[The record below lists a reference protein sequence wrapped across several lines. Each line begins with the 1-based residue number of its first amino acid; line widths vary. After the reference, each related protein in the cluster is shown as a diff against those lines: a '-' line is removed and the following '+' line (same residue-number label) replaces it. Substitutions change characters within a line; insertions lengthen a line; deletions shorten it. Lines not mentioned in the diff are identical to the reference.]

1 MQVIRE
7 TRVVKRNGW
16 KIGMALGLAGFLLCA
31 GCSQQDSD
39 TSTNAPSAKREVVDL
54 AEAERLA
61 VMEGVELAVAELRAR
76 EGGQVVEP
84 EALVALAERA
94 RVRMESGVDD
104 SKVNI
109 RRSGNAERDGYDKA
123 RARAKA
129 LTDGQPDAESD
140 RSRKGE

>member
-1 MQVIRE
+1 
-7 TRVVKRNGW
+7 
-16 KIGMALGLAGFLLCA
+16 MALGLAGFLLCA

-39 TSTNAPSAKREVVDL
+39 TSTNAPSAKLEVVDP
-54 AEAERLA
+54 AEAKRLA

-94 RVRMESGVDD
+94 RARMESGVDD

-123 RARAKA
+123 RARAKKA

-140 RSRKGE
+140 R

>member
-1 MQVIRE
+1 MQAIQE
-7 TRVVKRNGW
+7 TCVVKRNGW
-16 KIGMALGLAGFLLCA
+16 KIGLALGLAGFLLCA
-31 GCSQQDSD
+31 GCSEQDSD
-39 TSTNAPSAKREVVDL
+39 TSTNAPSAKLEVADS
-54 AEAERLA
+54 AEAKRLA
-61 VMEGVELAVAELRAR
+61 AMEAVELAVADLRAR

-84 EALVALAERA
+84 EALVALAKRA
-94 RVRMESGVDD
+94 HARMESGVDD

-140 RSRKGE
+140 R

>member
-1 MQVIRE
+1 MQAIQE
-7 TRVVKRNGW
+7 TCVVKRNGW

-39 TSTNAPSAKREVVDL
+39 TSTNAPSAKPVVVVDS
-54 AEAERLA
+54 AEAKRLA
-61 VMEGVELAVAELRAR
+61 TMEAVELAVSELRAR
-76 EGGQVVEP
+76 EGGQEVDP

-94 RVRMESGVDD
+94 RVRLESGVDD
-104 SKVNI
+104 SKTNL
-109 RRSGNAERDGYDKA
+109 RRSGNAERYGYDKA

-140 RSRKGE
+140 R

>member
-1 MQVIRE
+1 MQAIRE
-7 TRVVKRNGW
+7 TFVVKRNGW

-39 TSTNAPSAKREVVDL
+39 TSTNAPSAKLEVVDP
-54 AEAERLA
+54 AEAKRLA

-94 RVRMESGVDD
+94 RARMESGVDD

-123 RARAKA
+123 RARAKKA

-140 RSRKGE
+140 R

>member
-39 TSTNAPSAKREVVDL
+39 TSTNAPSAKPVVVVDS
-54 AEAERLA
+54 AEAKRLA
-61 VMEGVELAVAELRAR
+61 TMEAVELAVAELRAR
-76 EGGQVVEP
+76 EGGQEVDP

-94 RVRMESGVDD
+94 RVRLESGVDD
-104 SKVNI
+104 SKINI

-140 RSRKGE
+140 R

>member
-1 MQVIRE
+1 MQAIRE
-7 TRVVKRNGW
+7 TCVVKRNGW
-16 KIGMALGLAGFLLCA
+16 KVGMALGLAGFLLCA

-39 TSTNAPSAKREVVDL
+39 TSTNAPSAKLEVVDS
-54 AEAERLA
+54 AEAKRLA
-61 VMEGVELAVAELRAR
+61 AMEAVELAVAELRAR

-94 RVRMESGVDD
+94 RLRVESGVDD

-129 LTDGQPDAESD
+129 LMDGQSAAAESD
-140 RSRKGE
+140 H